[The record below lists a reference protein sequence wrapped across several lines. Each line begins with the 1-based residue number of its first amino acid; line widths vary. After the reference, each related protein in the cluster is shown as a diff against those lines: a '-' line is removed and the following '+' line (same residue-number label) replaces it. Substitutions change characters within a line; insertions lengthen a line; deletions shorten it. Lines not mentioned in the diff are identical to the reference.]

1 MKRKGEYGY
10 RKSYKIKNGII
21 IGFFICIIILLF
33 VASKFAPQ
41 DASRILLV
49 SSILMVLPMANLL
62 SPYLVVFKYKSM
74 EYGLIKDCLD
84 DRHFLFDI
92 ILTMKEQVMPLDI
105 IFIQDEKIFAYMSNN
120 ANIKKTEEFI
130 KDRMKI
136 GNINVNVKV
145 CNNFNDLKKF
155 ISNGKYKDEN
165 SLEEIKGILR
175 SLSV

>member
-1 MKRKGEYGY
+1 
-10 RKSYKIKNGII
+10 
-21 IGFFICIIILLF
+21 
-33 VASKFAPQ
+33 
-41 DASRILLV
+41 
-49 SSILMVLPMANLL
+49 
-62 SPYLVVFKYKSM
+62 
-74 EYGLIKDCLD
+74 
-84 DRHFLFDI
+84 
-92 ILTMKEQVMPLDI
+92 MPLDI

-120 ANIKKTEEFI
+120 ANIKKTEKFI

-155 ISNGKYKDEN
+155 ISNDKYKDEN

>member
-1 MKRKGEYGY
+1 MKRKGEFGY
-10 RKSYKIKNGII
+10 RKFYKIKNGII

-33 VASKFAPQ
+33 VLSKFASQ

-62 SPYLVVFKYKSM
+62 SPYLVVFKYKSVKYEIIK
-74 EYGLIKDCLD
+74 EYLD
-84 DRHFLFDI
+84 DKHFLFDI

-105 IFIQDEKIFAYMSNN
+105 IFIQDEKIFAYISNN

-155 ISNGKYKDEN
+155 IINAKYKDEN
-165 SLEEIKGILR
+165 EPEDIKAILR